1 MSTVELIFDKA
12 RALPP
17 ELQEETLHYIDSLLA
32 HPTAAAAAW
41 EWTRFSGEQL
51 ASHYA
56 PEDAIYHH
64 D

>member
-1 MSTVELIFDKA
+1 MELIFDKA

-32 HPTAAAAAW
+32 RPAAAAATR
-41 EWTRFSGEQL
+41 EWTRFSREQL

-56 PEDAIYHH
+56 PEDAAY
-64 D
+64 DTD

>member
-32 HPTAAAAAW
+32 RPTAAAR

-56 PEDAIYHH
+56 PEDAAY
-64 D
+64 DRD